1 MSLTRIQ
8 LPLPFPEEQRP
19 RSRWEALGFAMNPFP
34 ESGVAT
40 GVDYNEHQKEEIHA
54 INAWLGR
61 TVDPKATQWRPLLI
75 KGSIGV
81 GKTHVLRRIERVIE
95 NSSKH
100 ATPSKVGVSYH
111 IVTGLGVRNLLL
123 SNLLLEALQATLPG
137 QEESREEGE
146 LPLVHKILGA
156 LRESR
161 EQDPEKHPLKALSR
175 TSPLR
180 APLKKILLDSNQD
193 EVEQLFSSWL
203 MRRDLTRAAL
213 ERIGA
218 RGRLEGEGE
227 AVRAY
232 AHVFRLAH
240 TTLGFQVWIMLLDQI
255 EDLWNNK
262 EVTPLKRAR
271 FLTDL
276 RTLVDEGLEG
286 APIVPVLA
294 WNTEVSIAGKVS
306 AIDVEEKVASEYRA
320 LSARLPKPVDLP
332 MLLISEHAYNFA
344 VSYIE
349 AVGSGRTDSKTQML
363 AALEQDQS
371 AILGRVPERGNGR
384 IGDRVNQRAWLDAL
398 REWAEE
404 PAAGDASKPTR
415 RLPRAANV
423 RLGRAAR

>member
-8 LPLPFPEEQRP
+8 LPLPFPDAPRP
-19 RSRWEALGFAMNPFP
+19 RPRWEALEFAMNPFP

-40 GVDYNEHQKEEIHA
+40 GVDYNEHQKKEIHS
-54 INAWLGR
+54 INEWLR
-61 TVDPKATQWRPLLI
+61 KTVDAEAKQWRPLLI

-81 GKTHVLRRIERVIE
+81 GKTHVLRRIERVIDG
-95 NSSKH
+95 SSKH
-100 ATPSKVGVSYH
+100 ASQGEVGVSYH

-123 SNLLLEALQATLPG
+123 SNILLEALQAPLPG
-137 QEESREEGE
+137 REESAEESG
-146 LPLVHKILGA
+146 LPLVHETLEA
-156 LRESR
+156 LRKSR
-161 EQDPEKHPLKALSR
+161 EQDPEEHPLKALPR

-180 APLKKILLDSNQD
+180 APLKKILLASKRG

-203 MRRDLTRAAL
+203 MRRDLTRTAL

-218 RGRLEGEGE
+218 HGRLEGEGE

-232 AHVFRLAH
+232 AHMFRLAH
-240 TTLGFQVWIMLLDQI
+240 KALDFRVWIMLLDQI

-294 WNTEVSIAGKVS
+294 WNTEVSVAGRVS

-332 MLLISEHAYNFA
+332 MLLINQHAYSFA
-344 VSYIE
+344 ASYID
-349 AVGSGRTDSKTQML
+349 AVGSARSDSKTQML
-363 AALEQDQS
+363 AALKQDQD
-371 AILGRVPERGNGR
+371 AILARVPERGNGR

-404 PAAGDASKPTR
+404 PAEGNASDPH
-415 RLPRAANV
+415 
-423 RLGRAAR
+423 